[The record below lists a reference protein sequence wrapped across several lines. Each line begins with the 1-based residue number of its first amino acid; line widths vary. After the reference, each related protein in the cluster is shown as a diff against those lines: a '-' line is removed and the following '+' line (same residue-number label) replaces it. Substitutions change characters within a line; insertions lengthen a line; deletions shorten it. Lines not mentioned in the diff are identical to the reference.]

1 MRSTRHSQFRVQGY
15 DKKEILFHF
24 SFPDVKSG
32 IAMFILMAGVMGR
45 TGKTCFAF
53 RQDFSTHC
61 KKKKK
66 KDILQIPTKFREK
79 YKSHPATPDESGEV
93 IKKKKKKST
102 KHRRHKASDI
112 SMSFICYNANI

>member
-1 MRSTRHSQFRVQGY
+1 MT
-15 DKKEILFHF
+15 KEILFHF

-66 KDILQIPTKFREK
+66 KIYFKFPQSLEKNINPTQPLLMRVEK
-79 YKSHPATPDESGEV
+79 L
-93 IKKKKKKST
+93 
-102 KHRRHKASDI
+102 
-112 SMSFICYNANI
+112 